1 MTATH
6 ARQLVDGYLGRLELE
21 LLDLAP
27 ERRREIVDDIRAH
40 IADERGGLQGETDAD
55 LMNLL
60 DRLGDPAEIA
70 AAARDGQPHAAPA
83 PAGRVGAV
91 EILALILTPIIW
103 PAGVVLL
110 WASSAWTTRQ
120 KLLGTL
126 VVPGGYPGL
135 FFFVLPILFLHPLA
149 VGGCGGGIDSNG
161 NVTGT
166 TCTGPEWWQ
175 YALGIAVF
183 GFILAALAA
192 PVVVGIYLATR
203 LRSRPSS

>member
-1 MTATH
+1 MTAGH
-6 ARQLVDGYLGRLELE
+6 AKQLVEGYLGRLELE
-21 LLDLAP
+21 LLDLVP

-40 IADERGGLQGETDAD
+40 IADERGGIQNETDAD

-70 AAARDGQPHAAPA
+70 AAARDGQPKAAPP

-126 VVPGGYPGL
+126 VVPGGYPAL
-135 FFFVLPILFLHPLA
+135 FFFVLPILFLHPLLA
-149 VGGCGGGIDSNG
+149 GVCVSGSDSSG
-161 NVTGT
+161 NVTAT

-175 YALGIAVF
+175 YALAVGVLGF
-183 GFILAALAA
+183 GLAALVA
-192 PVVVGIYLATR
+192 PVAVGIYLATR
-203 LRSRPSS
+203 LRSRPTS

>member
-1 MTATH
+1 MTAAH
-6 ARQLVDGYLGRLELE
+6 AKQLVDGYLGRLELE
-21 LLDLAP
+21 LLDLAQ

-40 IADERGGLQGETDAD
+40 IADERGGIQNETDAD

-60 DRLGDPAEIA
+60 DRLGDPVEIA
-70 AAARDGQPHAAPA
+70 AAARDGQPKAVPVPA
-83 PAGRVGAV
+83 TRAGAV

-126 VVPGGYPGL
+126 VVPGGYPAL
-135 FFFVLPILFLHPLA
+135 FFFFPLVLWLPGLTYACATESL
-149 VGGCGGGIDSNG
+149 NG
-161 NVTGT
+161 RVIAT
-166 TCTGPEWWQ
+166 TCTGPQWWQ
-175 YALGIAVF
+175 VALAIAVVA
-183 GFILAALAA
+183 IVLAGLVG

-203 LRSRPSS
+203 LRMRAAPA

>member
-1 MTATH
+1 MTAVH
-6 ARQLVDGYLGRLELE
+6 AQQLVEGYLGRLELE
-21 LLDLAP
+21 LLDLP
-27 ERRREIVDDIRAH
+27 SPRRKEIVDEIRDH
-40 IADERGGLQGETDAD
+40 IAEERGGLKDESDAD

-70 AAARDGQPHAAPA
+70 AMARDGSPKPA
-83 PAGRVGAV
+83 PQSARAGAV

-126 VVPGGYPGL
+126 VIPGGIPL
-135 FFFVLPILFLHPLA
+135 VFFVVPPLLLQS
-149 VGGCGGGIDSNG
+149 VTVCGGGANNNG
-161 NVTGT
+161 VVVEN
-166 TCTGPEWWQ
+166 TCTGPDVWQ
-175 YALGIAVF
+175 YILGTGLLV
-183 GFILAALAA
+183 LSVAALVA

-203 LRSRPSS
+203 LRVRPATA

>member
-135 FFFVLPILFLHPLA
+135 FFVVPLLFLHPA
-149 VGGCGGGIDSNG
+149 FTYTCGGGIDSS
-161 NVTGT
+161 GT
-166 TCTGPEWWQ
+166 VIAATCTGPQWWQ
-175 YALGIAVF
+175 YVLGFAALGFGLAVL
-183 GFILAALAA
+183 IA
-192 PVVVGIYLATR
+192 PVAVGIYLATR
-203 LRSRPSS
+203 LRSRPSI

>member
-1 MTATH
+1 MTAVH
-6 ARQLVDGYLGRLELE
+6 AKLLVDGYLGRLELE

-40 IADERGGLQGETDAD
+40 IADERGGIQSETDAD

-70 AAARDGQPHAAPA
+70 AAARDGQRNAAPA
-83 PAGRVGAV
+83 PTSRVGAV

-103 PAGVVLL
+103 PAGVVLM

-126 VVPGGYPGL
+126 VVPGGYPAV
-135 FFFVLPILFLHPLA
+135 FFVVPLVFLQPSLIYT
-149 VGGCGGGIDSNG
+149 CGGGTDSG
-161 NVTGT
+161 GTVIAT
-166 TCTGPEWWQ
+166 TCTGPQWWQ
-175 YALGIAVF
+175 YVLGFAALGLS
-183 GFILAALAA
+183 LAALIA
-192 PVVVGIYLATR
+192 PVAVGIYLATR
-203 LRSRPSS
+203 LRSRPTT